1 MDNFRF
7 NIVADSESTF
17 KNAMAIAMSQHSKA
31 VGYELKDS
39 KLILYWTKA
48 PTNSNMCA
56 FPCPMSVEDIIPFV
70 WSFSKKWMLLKK

>member
-7 NIVADSESTF
+7 NIIADSESTF

-48 PTNSNMCA
+48 ST
-56 FPCPMSVEDIIPFV
+56 
-70 WSFSKKWMLLKK
+70 KKRFFMQGIL

>member
-7 NIVADSESTF
+7 NIIADSESTF

-39 KLILYWTKA
+39 KLILLEIRKIL
-48 PTNSNMCA
+48 NESNT
-56 FPCPMSVEDIIPFV
+56 
-70 WSFSKKWMLLKK
+70 

>member
-7 NIVADSESTF
+7 NIIADSESTF

-48 PTNSNMCA
+48 STNSNMCA
-56 FPCPMSVEDIIPFV
+56 FPCPMSVEMVIHP
-70 WSFSKKWMLLKK
+70 KNGCY

>member
-7 NIVADSESTF
+7 NIIADSESTF

-39 KLILYWTKA
+39 KLFFIGLRHLQTQICVHFLVLCLLKTLFPLYGH
-48 PTNSNMCA
+48 S
-56 FPCPMSVEDIIPFV
+56 
-70 WSFSKKWMLLKK
+70 SKKWMLLKK